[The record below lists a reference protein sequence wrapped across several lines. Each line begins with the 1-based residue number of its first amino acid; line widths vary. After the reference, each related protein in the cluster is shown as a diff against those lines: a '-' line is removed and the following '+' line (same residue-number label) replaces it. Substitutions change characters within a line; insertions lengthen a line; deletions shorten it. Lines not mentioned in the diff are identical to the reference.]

1 MSLDFVSITKV
12 SVIGRYPNHVNFTM
26 AVRDTKLKIC
36 PVLIVDLKIFVSN
49 LNISNCQ
56 MVRASHPPRYH
67 YIGATH

>member
-36 PVLIVDLKIFVSN
+36 PVLIVDLKFFCFKFEYFKLPKGESF
-49 LNISNCQ
+49 
-56 MVRASHPPRYH
+56 
-67 YIGATH
+67 TFT